1 LRAKI
6 PQILPCEDCAV
17 GIKLS
22 EPVFDGGRVR
32 LSIPGFLTLF
42 FGLINPYL
50 QHWVESIEEK
60 KRVFAYE
67 NFYLTLKDFEI
78 LDLEGISQ
86 NLPLNEKNSIL

>member
-32 LSIPGFLTLF
+32 LSIPGFLTLD